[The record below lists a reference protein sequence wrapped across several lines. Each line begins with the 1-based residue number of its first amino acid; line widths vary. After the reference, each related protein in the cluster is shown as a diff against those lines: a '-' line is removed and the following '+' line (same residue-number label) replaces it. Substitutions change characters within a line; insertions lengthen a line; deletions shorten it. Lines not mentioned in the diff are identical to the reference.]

1 VTVVARRK
9 GRRPAGDGSVY
20 RAPDG
25 RWRGVVDLGW
35 VEGKR
40 RRKYVSASTQ
50 AEALVKL
57 RSAQRAADVGV
68 VSDDRITVAQFL
80 DRWLRVNLAGSVA
93 GSTQDDYAD
102 TVRLHLEPALGR
114 KKLSGLT
121 VAELDALWAAKR
133 RAGYKP
139 NTIRIMRAVMRRA
152 LAQAERE
159 GLVSRNV
166 AALSQPA
173 RISQPEGRSL
183 SVEQARAVLDTAKG
197 DRLEAA
203 YLLLLSYGL
212 RRGELLGLAWA
223 DLDSQSH
230 TLLVRQSVRRRKTHR
245 REDGTYPGGV
255 AERVELSEL
264 KTRRSRR
271 VLYLT
276 PGIVDALDVHATR
289 QQAERVAVGSLW
301 QDRGLIF
308 ASQVGTPIDPDNFA
322 KQFVRLCRAA
332 GLGHWH
338 PHEARHSAAS
348 VMLAQ
353 GVPLEVVSEVLGHSS
368 ISITKDVYGHLVE
381 GAKRQ
386 AAERMAAAFSR

>member
-1 VTVVARRK
+1 MVTRKK

-20 RAPDG
+20 KAPDG
-25 RWRGVVDLGW
+25 RWRGAVDLGW
-35 VEGKR
+35 IDGKR
-40 RRKYVSASTQ
+40 RRKYVSAATQ
-50 AEALVKL
+50 AQVLEKL
-57 RSAQRAADVGV
+57 RQAQRAADAGV

-93 GSTQDDYAD
+93 GSTMDDYAD
-102 TVRLHLEPALGR
+102 MVRLHLEPALGR
-114 KKLSGLT
+114 KKLSRLT
-121 VAELDALWAAKR
+121 VAEVDAIWAAKR
-133 RAGYKP
+133 GADYKP
-139 NTIRIMRAVMRRA
+139 NTIRIMRAVLRKA

-159 GLVSRNV
+159 GLVNRNV

-173 RISQPEGRSL
+173 HLSQPEGRSL
-183 SVEQARAVLDTAKG
+183 SVEQARTLLDSAKG

-223 DLDSQSH
+223 DFDSKAH
-230 TLLVRQSVRRRKTHR
+230 TLAVRQSVRRRKASR
-245 REDGTYPGGV
+245 LEDGTYPGGV
-255 AERVELSEL
+255 VNRVELSEL
-264 KTRRSRR
+264 KTHRSRR

-276 PGIVDALDVHATR
+276 PGIVTALNDHGAR
-289 QQAERVAVGSLW
+289 QQDERVAAGSLW
-301 QDRGLIF
+301 MDRGLVF
-308 ASQVGTPIDPDNFA
+308 TSRVGTPIDPDNFA
-322 KQFVRLCRAA
+322 KQFVRLCKAA

-368 ISITKDVYGHLVE
+368 IYITKDVYGHLVE
-381 GAKRQ
+381 GAKRE
-386 AAERMAAAFSR
+386 AAERMAAAFNR